1 MARSKRPAEKPA
13 PSTSTSPL
21 SPAYERARRIAHEF
35 PGVEDSTSYGTPA
48 LKVRGALMARV
59 WEDGE
64 TLVLKSTFIDRD
76 LLIHD
81 APETYYFTE
90 HYRNYEWVL
99 VRLAHISAGELRE
112 RLEEAWRRVAPAKLL
127 DPAAPATP
135 VPRSRKRR

>member
-1 MARSKRPAEKPA
+1 
-13 PSTSTSPL
+13 
-21 SPAYERARRIAHEF
+21 
-35 PGVEDSTSYGTPA
+35 
-48 LKVRGALMARV
+48 MARV

-90 HYRNYEWVL
+90 HYRNYDWVL
-99 VRLAHISAGELRE
+99 VRLARISAGELRE

-127 DPAAPATP
+127 DPAAPAAP

>member
-1 MARSKRPAEKPA
+1 MARSKGPTEQPA
-13 PSTSTSPL
+13 PSPI

-48 LKVRGALMARV
+48 LKVCGALMARV

-99 VRLAHISAGELRE
+99 VRLARISAGELRE

-127 DPAAPATP
+127 DPAAPSTP
-135 VPRSRKRR
+135 VPGARKRR

>member
-1 MARSKRPAEKPA
+1 VSAV
-13 PSTSTSPL
+13 
-21 SPAYERARRIAHEF
+21 YEAARRIAHEF

-48 LKVRGALMARV
+48 LKVRGKLMARV

-76 LLIHD
+76 LLIRD

-99 VRLAHISAGELRE
+99 VRLSRIRPAELRE
-112 RLEEAWRRVAPAKLL
+112 RLEEAWRRV
-127 DPAAPATP
+127 TTTR
-135 VPRSRKRR
+135 RS

>member
-1 MARSKRPAEKPA
+1 MPRPKSRPKPRPKPPRPKA
-13 PSTSTSPL
+13 AAGSAL
-21 SPAYERARRIAHEF
+21 YETARRIAHEF

-48 LKVRGALMARV
+48 LKVRGQLMARV

-76 LLIHD
+76 LLIRD

-99 VRLAHISAGELRE
+99 IRLSRIRAAELRE
-112 RLEEAWRRVAPAKLL
+112 RLEEAWRRVAPKELL
-127 DPAAPATP
+127 DVSSGRRA
-135 VPRSRKRR
+135 RS